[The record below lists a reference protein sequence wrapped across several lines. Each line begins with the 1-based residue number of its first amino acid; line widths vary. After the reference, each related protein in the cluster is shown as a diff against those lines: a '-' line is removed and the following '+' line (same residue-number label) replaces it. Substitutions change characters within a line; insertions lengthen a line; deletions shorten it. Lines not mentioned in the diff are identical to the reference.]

1 MRATP
6 DFDFQLG
13 EAGEMIRETT
23 ARFADEQIMPLAE
36 ATDRNDAFHRV
47 IGQSPD
53 HARQPGEGF
62 DEDQKPAADA
72 RKFMGK
78 AVGGPYI
85 EGHDDDDERAMDS

>member
-36 ATDRNDAFHRV
+36 ATDRNDAF
-47 IGQSPD
+47 P
-53 HARQPGEGF
+53 RQLWQPM
-62 DEDQKPAADA
+62 Q
-72 RKFMGK
+72 R
-78 AVGGPYI
+78 
-85 EGHDDDDERAMDS
+85 